1 MIRFNSFFVIALV
14 WEHCADA
21 RTATGGTLI
30 RRTLTFPATLVLLL
44 SFPTLCSAGS
54 YTVTDL
60 RFPGATGSVATGIN
74 ASGQV
79 VGYSQLLGDDGYQYP
94 HAFMYDGAMHDLGT
108 LGGAGSAA
116 NGINASGQVVG
127 SSGSLLLGN
136 DGYPVTHA
144 FMYDGTMHDLGTL
157 GGTTSSATGIN
168 VSGQV
173 VGSSLM
179 AGDQVTHAFMYDG
192 TMHDLGTLG
201 GTTSSATG
209 INVSGQVVGSSL
221 MAGDQ
226 VTHAFMYDGTM
237 HDLGTLGGTNSFA
250 NGVNDSGQITGSAF
264 PGGDSLSDAF
274 LYDGIMHDLRPL
286 GQIGGGSRGLG
297 INASGQVVGISHFAN
312 QSSHGYLYDSV
323 LGMVDLNSLIDPAT
337 GWLLSTPRAIND
349 VGQIAGNGQL
359 DGEARAFLLTPT
371 PEPSTL
377 ALAMLGF
384 VGLAAWR
391 WCKRR

>member
-136 DGYPVTHA
+136 DGYP
-144 FMYDGTMHDLGTL
+144 
-157 GGTTSSATGIN
+157 
-168 VSGQV
+168 
-173 VGSSLM
+173 
-179 AGDQVTHAFMYDG
+179 
-192 TMHDLGTLG
+192 
-201 GTTSSATG
+201 
-209 INVSGQVVGSSL
+209 
-221 MAGDQ
+221 

>member
-136 DGYPVTHA
+136 DGYP
-144 FMYDGTMHDLGTL
+144 
-157 GGTTSSATGIN
+157 
-168 VSGQV
+168 
-173 VGSSLM
+173 
-179 AGDQVTHAFMYDG
+179 VTHAFMYDG